1 MSGVC
6 LFQAEQLVC
15 HNIKTGNC
23 AHAMNATC
31 KPGHQLVSEVLM
43 VGLASKNLL
52 SLAGWSVMTPVTP
65 LLKAFSYSASELST
79 HT

>member
-1 MSGVC
+1 
-6 LFQAEQLVC
+6 
-15 HNIKTGNC
+15 
-23 AHAMNATC
+23 MNATC